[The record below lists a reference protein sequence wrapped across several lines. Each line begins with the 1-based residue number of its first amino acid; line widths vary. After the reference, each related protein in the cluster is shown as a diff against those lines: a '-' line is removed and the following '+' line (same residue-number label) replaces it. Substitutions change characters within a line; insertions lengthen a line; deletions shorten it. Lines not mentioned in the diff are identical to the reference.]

1 MLPKYDHQAD
11 LKDTKL
17 DDMLDRARET
27 TNEAE
32 RKKLRR
38 EIFDYLADQVYFV
51 NVMGSPAYFV
61 VHKYL
66 QNWAS
71 NSYAWSNAMGA
82 DQVRTTWLEEDAPGR
97 KQSY

>member
-1 MLPKYDHQAD
+1 MYDHLAD
-11 LKDTKL
+11 LKDKKL
-17 DDMLDRARET
+17 DDLLDRARET
-27 TNEAE
+27 AVEAE

-38 EIFDYLADQVYFV
+38 EIFDYTADQMYSVQ
-51 NVMGSPAYFV
+51 VMGAPWYSI

-71 NSYAWSNAMGA
+71 NSYAWAPYMGA